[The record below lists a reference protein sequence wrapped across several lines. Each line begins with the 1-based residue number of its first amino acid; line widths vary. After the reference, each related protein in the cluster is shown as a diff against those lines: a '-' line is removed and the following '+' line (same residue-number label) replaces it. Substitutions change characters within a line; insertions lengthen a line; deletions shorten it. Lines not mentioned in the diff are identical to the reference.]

1 MKKIISA
8 ITFIALSVVLLGCP
22 TNPTTTDEE
31 INENGS
37 VVTPTNEITY
47 HNVRFIDNGV
57 LVSTIEV
64 ADGSTIDETDVPT
77 PTEREYCDSYW
88 RAEDAEH
95 NTDEF
100 DFTTSITS
108 DVTLVS
114 DYYVHYVEVDDVE
127 SINGNHVHLITD
139 SSKFTPYRPA
149 IGNNPWV
156 HSDEDKYSYIDFEFH
171 TWYNNNYEYR
181 VYRWVN
187 YDNTNIVI
195 FKDTT
200 EYGDNYNNYYNHGYI
215 KNVTFSVDSD
225 SYIIV
230 NVVFN
235 D

>member
-8 ITFIALSVVLLGCP
+8 LTFIALSVMLLGCP
-22 TNPTTTDEE
+22 TNPTTTDEDGE
-31 INENGS
+31 
-37 VVTPTNEITY
+37 VVTPTTPTTEITY

-95 NTDEF
+95 DTDEF
-100 DFTTSITS
+100 DFTTSITN

-127 SINGNHVHLITD
+127 SINGNRIHLITD
-139 SSKFTPYRPA
+139 SSKFIPFYPV
-149 IGNNPWV
+149 GNNPWV
-156 HSDEDKYSYIDFEFH
+156 HADGYSYIDFMF
-171 TWYNNNYEYR
+171 YINNNTNNFEYR
-181 VYRWVN
+181 AYRWIN
-187 YDNTNIVI
+187 YDNSNIVI
-195 FKDTT
+195 FNDTT
-200 EYGDNYNNYYNHGYI
+200 SYDRGVRRNYI
-215 KNVTFSVDSD
+215 KNATFSVDSD
-225 SYIIV
+225 SYITI